1 MEKEDQDMES
11 EIPFFQRVILGII
24 LATCVVSNAAIVV
37 RIVKA
42 NWKQF
47 RPLNV
52 YQINY
57 FTGLALVTLT
67 GMILVL
73 SKNNDSVDKICPTL
87 IFSYFLNINNTF
99 DIVILQLD
107 RLLAVS
113 KPLLYKTEVDATLA
127 VTVVAL
133 SKLFSLGITIIGSII
148 DPVFIF
154 CPACERC
161 IYVHSVNV
169 YTVAYPSLGAFIL
182 TMVVSVYV
190 SIMANS
196 LNSIQPMV
204 NLPLQSQSQRINVI
218 PLRNERL
225 TLTFDGWLGNQSI
238 QNHAEVSGENSTR
251 KNTGKASN
259 PGHQFQFPTGSMG
272 RKMRRNAEPLD
283 EMNITNLV
291 RQIEQTE
298 VEESRSLKIE
308 TSPSNSTN
316 ENCSAHRL
324 MLKKTLKMN
333 LLTLALLF
341 TLLPIQ
347 ILTIIYENCN
357 DAQGECDTY
366 FNSMLVISVLQICV
380 GFLHP
385 LVVLIILEQQ

>member
-1 MEKEDQDMES
+1 MTEEEDQDMES

-73 SKNNDSVDKICPTL
+73 SKNEDSVDKICPTL

-182 TMVVSVYV
+182 TMIVSVYV
-190 SIMANS
+190 SIMANR

-204 NLPLQSQSQRINVI
+204 ILPLQSQRINVI
-218 PLRNERL
+218 PLRDVRL
-225 TLTFDGWLGNQSI
+225 TLCPEDISTLTFEGWLGNQSI
-238 QNHAEVSGENSTR
+238 QNHTDGESSTGRTSIPARTPISISQRFHGKGNEEECRASG
-251 KNTGKASN
+251 
-259 PGHQFQFPTGSMG
+259 
-272 RKMRRNAEPLD
+272 
-283 EMNITNLV
+283 
-291 RQIEQTE
+291 
-298 VEESRSLKIE
+298 
-308 TSPSNSTN
+308 
-316 ENCSAHRL
+316 
-324 MLKKTLKMN
+324 
-333 LLTLALLF
+333 
-341 TLLPIQ
+341 
-347 ILTIIYENCN
+347 
-357 DAQGECDTY
+357 
-366 FNSMLVISVLQICV
+366 
-380 GFLHP
+380 
-385 LVVLIILEQQ
+385 